1 MCDRFKAALDLAIQ
15 RHVPIEKRYVWPNQ
29 VPFMNKKI
37 NKKSWRGN
45 FPKRSFLNTK
55 NDIDRKAYNM
65 QRNLF
70 VSWIRSEKENFFN
83 NINISDITDNETF
96 WETKSKI
103 TLMEKKLSPSKV
115 KRK

>member
-1 MCDRFKAALDLAIQ
+1 
-15 RHVPIEKRYVWPNQ
+15 
-29 VPFMNKKI
+29 
-37 NKKSWRGN
+37 
-45 FPKRSFLNTK
+45 
-55 NDIDRKAYNM
+55 M